1 MTGIWYFDFVSPF
14 SYVALAEVEAL
25 TRDTEI
31 AFRPVLFGAML
42 KHYGQLGPAEVAP
55 KRVQTY
61 RLCVWKARERGLGFR
76 FPPCHPFNSLKLLR
90 LATALDAESGVV
102 RTIFECIWRE
112 GRDPQSPETFAVLRE
127 RLGVEDI
134 DALIEAKGAKDKLRE
149 STQAAIDQGVF
160 GVPTLALGRE
170 LFWGTDALA
179 MARAYLADPRL
190 FEEGEMRRADHLPV
204 GVERSR

>member
-1 MTGIWYFDFVSPF
+1 MPGIWYFDFVSPF
-14 SYVALAEVEAL
+14 SYIALAEVEAL
-25 TRDTEI
+25 TRDIEI
-31 AFRPVLFGAML
+31 AFRPVLLGAML

-76 FPPCHPFNSLKLLR
+76 FPPSHPFNSLKLLR
-90 LATALDAESGVV
+90 LAAALDAERGAV

-149 STQAAIDQGVF
+149 STQAAIDRGVF

-190 FEEGEMRRADHLPV
+190 FEEGEMHRVDHLPV
-204 GVERSR
+204 GVERPR